1 MIFYKDTLP
10 VLGIDVKIDIFKDI
24 IPSILQT
31 KKNVL
36 ENESDYNSFVV
47 NKALSFHR
55 DCVLY
60 ANEMNKVPNL
70 DSKLQY
76 LFLINII
83 RGYKRPYQ
91 KWLKRETMSDL
102 DAIKEYYNYSNSKAR
117 EAMLVL
123 SSNQIIEIKKVLN
136 KGGLNDKS
144 RRTGGGNASGT
155 R

>member
-1 MIFYKDTLP
+1 MTDL
-10 VLGIDVKIDIFKDI
+10 FKDI

-36 ENESDYNSFVV
+36 ENEKDYNGFVV

-60 ANEMNKVPNL
+60 ANQMNKVPNL
-70 DSKLQY
+70 DTMLQY
-76 LFLINII
+76 HYLLNSI

-91 KWLKRETMSDL
+91 KWLKKETLDDL
-102 DAIKEYYNYSNSKAR
+102 EAVKEYFGYSNEKAK
-117 EAMLVL
+117 EALSVL
-123 SSNQIIEIKKVLN
+123 SNDQIIEIKKQLN

-144 RRTGGGNASGT
+144 RRTGGGKTS
-155 R
+155 

>member
-1 MIFYKDTLP
+1 MADLFKDT
-10 VLGIDVKIDIFKDI
+10 IQ
-24 IPSILQT
+24 SILQT
-31 KKNVL
+31 KKSVVSE
-36 ENESDYNSFVV
+36 ENEGDYVPFVV
-47 NKALSFHR
+47 NKALSFHY

-60 ANEMNKVPNL
+60 ANQMNKLPNL

-123 SSNQIIEIKKVLN
+123 SGNQIIEIKKVLN

-144 RRTGGGNASGT
+144 KRTRRGDAK
-155 R
+155 